1 MGKIDYVIPEGNGL
15 VSKGTA
21 LTTSL
26 WNGDGFKFT
35 LYTDTAKIPCK
46 VHNDENIVRHGQ
58 TGEILGRFEPG
69 RFGHR
74 NKAYLTEELK

>member
-46 VHNDENIVRHGQ
+46 VHNDEDVVRHGQ
-58 TGEILGRFEPG
+58 TGEPLGIFVQG
-69 RFGHR
+69 GFGKR
-74 NKAYLTEELK
+74 NKAIIEEANL